1 MSVVL
6 NHPIYG
12 YLLWQLQETD
22 VLTSG
27 NAAYLP
33 GSVKAGKMIAQTE
46 AKLNKLLE
54 AFREEEQNNSHRDKN
69 FFPT

>member
-1 MSVVL
+1 M
-6 NHPIYG
+6 
-12 YLLWQLQETD
+12 
-22 VLTSG
+22 LTSG